1 LEIPLPSAN
10 NHPPIPAAGE
20 SPSILIVVPGIRPT
34 PQSRPRLGQ
43 KRVYS
48 SSSKRLRAYRAAIT
62 AAAIQAKSRTSP
74 LAPPYRVSITCAF
87 ASLKHPPGTPH
98 TQTPDGDNLAKAILD
113 ALVKSRII
121 ADDRLC
127 ADVRCA
133 KVWASASLTSI
144 LIESLA

>member
-1 LEIPLPSAN
+1 LEMTLPRAN
-10 NHPPIPAAGE
+10 NHPPIQAASE
-20 SPSILIVVPGIRPT
+20 SPILIVIPGIRPT

-43 KRVYS
+43 RKIYS

-62 AAAIQAKSRTSP
+62 AAAIQAKSRTP
-74 LAPPYRVSITCAF
+74 NLAPPYRVSITCAF
-87 ASLKHPPGTPH
+87 ASPKHPPGTPH
-98 TQTPDGDNLAKAILD
+98 TQTPDGDNLAKAVLD

-133 KVWASASLTSI
+133 KVWASASLTSV